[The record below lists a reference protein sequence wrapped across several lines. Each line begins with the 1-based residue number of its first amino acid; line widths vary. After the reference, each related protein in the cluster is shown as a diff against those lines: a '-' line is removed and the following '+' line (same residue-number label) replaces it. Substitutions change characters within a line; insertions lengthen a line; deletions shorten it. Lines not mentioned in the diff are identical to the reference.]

1 MLSWGFELSRIIYQ
15 CIEYYNLVAIKLSW
29 MGLVGLLKS
38 YITKIR
44 PFNRGRKVP
53 AEKSGSLNKIFEGLV
68 IDACW
73 LKVAKQ
79 RS

>member
-1 MLSWGFELSRIIYQ
+1 
-15 CIEYYNLVAIKLSW
+15 